1 MNYEQQLDIEL
12 KLANTIQRDYID
24 HYISNRTFIK
34 DVYFDG
40 SFKFA
45 RCIFRNC
52 TFNECYIMT
61 SAFDHCS
68 FNDCRFYNVQ
78 VMRDTDQNCGLTFYG
93 NCVGY
98 ESFANEAA
106 YEIPVIKE
114 TSYERALLKKY
125 WPDSSRLAR
134 RSLPE
139 KYF

>member
-1 MNYEQQLDIEL
+1 
-12 KLANTIQRDYID
+12 
-24 HYISNRTFIK
+24 
-34 DVYFDG
+34 
-40 SFKFA
+40 
-45 RCIFRNC
+45 
-52 TFNECYIMT
+52 MT

-139 KYF
+139 KVLLASSSVEERTSLEEALESLGRKGILRKEGHSWISVTEKIGEIREILEK